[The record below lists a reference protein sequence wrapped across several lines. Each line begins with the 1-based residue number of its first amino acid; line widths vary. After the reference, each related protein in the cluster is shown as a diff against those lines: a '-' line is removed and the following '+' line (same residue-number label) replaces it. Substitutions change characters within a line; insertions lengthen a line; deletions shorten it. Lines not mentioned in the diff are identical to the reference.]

1 MDRLTALTALFWLPS
16 PPALIGLVSFMGEY
30 AVAVKRVYGLLKN
43 LFWFQ
48 NRASIKKFL
57 EKNSEFWL

>member
-1 MDRLTALTALFWLPS
+1 
-16 PPALIGLVSFMGEY
+16 MGEY